1 MWSLLFSKTEI
12 IIMRCHYNP
21 EILRV
26 KQGSVLGAWG
36 LLAQHLDAQLCSD
49 FEFDTWIY
57 ISDALLV
64 YYSSIILMHHLKL
77 FFIGGQIEVNY
88 CLIYTDNQTQNSI
101 ILWLG
106 SCMIFQKHMAVKITH
121 WQTLAFMVISFS
133 SHQEKAKPVSSF
145 HAESEILTSSSRTN
159 Y

>member
-49 FEFDTWIY
+49 FEYDTWIY
-57 ISDALLV
+57 IWCIISLLLE
-64 YYSSIILMHHLKL
+64 Y
-77 FFIGGQIEVNY
+77 
-88 CLIYTDNQTQNSI
+88 YTDASFEV
-101 ILWLG
+101 
-106 SCMIFQKHMAVKITH
+106 IFYRWANWGELLFDLYRQPNTKFNNTMT
-121 WQTLAFMVISFS
+121 W
-133 SHQEKAKPVSSF
+133 
-145 HAESEILTSSSRTN
+145 
-159 Y
+159 